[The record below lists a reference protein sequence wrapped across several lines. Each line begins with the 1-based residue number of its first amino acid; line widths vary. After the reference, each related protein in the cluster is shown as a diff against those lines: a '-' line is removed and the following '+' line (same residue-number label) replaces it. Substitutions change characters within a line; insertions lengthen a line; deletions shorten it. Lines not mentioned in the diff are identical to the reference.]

1 MENKETKAESLAE
14 ALERKRDA
22 DYMLLGCAC
31 GIIECYQ
38 KYGVVSIASIDQ
50 YNELKEIAKQRM
62 KDFNGISDQ
71 VEKNITKKEFKKKRW
86 QEF

>member
-1 MENKETKAESLAE
+1 MENHEKTKAESLAE

-22 DYMLLGCAC
+22 DYMLLGCVC

-50 YNELKEIAKQRM
+50 YNVLKAQSIESLEK
-62 KDFNGISDQ
+62 FNKI
-71 VEKNITKKEFKKKRW
+71 
-86 QEF
+86 

>member
-1 MENKETKAESLAE
+1 MENKEKTKAERLAE

-50 YNELKEIAKQRM
+50 YNVLKAQSIESLEK
-62 KDFNGISDQ
+62 FNKI
-71 VEKNITKKEFKKKRW
+71 
-86 QEF
+86 

>member
-1 MENKETKAESLAE
+1 MEKKETKAESLAE

-38 KYGVVSIASIDQ
+38 KYGVISEASLEQYGKLKAISIKSLA
-50 YNELKEIAKQRM
+50 
-62 KDFNGISDQ
+62 DFNKIN
-71 VEKNITKKEFKKKRW
+71 EACE
-86 QEF
+86 

>member
-1 MENKETKAESLAE
+1 MENHEKTKAESLAE

-50 YNELKEIAKQRM
+50 YNVLKAQSIESLEK
-62 KDFNGISDQ
+62 FN
-71 VEKNITKKEFKKKRW
+71 KL
-86 QEF
+86 

>member
-31 GIIECYQ
+31 GIVECYQ
-38 KYGVVSIASIDQ
+38 KYGVVSIASLEQ
-50 YNELKEIAKQRM
+50 YNVLKAQSIESLEK
-62 KDFNGISDQ
+62 FNKIC
-71 VEKNITKKEFKKKRW
+71 E
-86 QEF
+86 

>member
-1 MENKETKAESLAE
+1 MENHEKTKAESLAE

-50 YNELKEIAKQRM
+50 YNVLKAQSIESLA
-62 KDFNGISDQ
+62 DFNKIC
-71 VEKNITKKEFKKKRW
+71 E
-86 QEF
+86 

>member
-1 MENKETKAESLAE
+1 MEDHEKTKAESLAE

-50 YNELKEIAKQRM
+50 YNILKAQSIESLEK
-62 KDFNGISDQ
+62 FNKIC
-71 VEKNITKKEFKKKRW
+71 E
-86 QEF
+86 

>member
-1 MENKETKAESLAE
+1 MEDHEKTKAESLAE

-50 YNELKEIAKQRM
+50 YNILKAQSIESLEK
-62 KDFNGISDQ
+62 FNKI
-71 VEKNITKKEFKKKRW
+71 
-86 QEF
+86 

>member
-1 MENKETKAESLAE
+1 MENKEKTKTESLAE

-38 KYGVVSIASIDQ
+38 KYGVVSDASLEQ
-50 YNELKEIAKQRM
+50 YGKLKEISIKSLA
-62 KDFNGISDQ
+62 DFNKLIKD
-71 VEKNITKKEFKKKRW
+71 I
-86 QEF
+86 

>member
-1 MENKETKAESLAE
+1 MENHEKTKAESLAE

-38 KYGVVSIASIDQ
+38 KYGVVSIASIEQ
-50 YNELKEIAKQRM
+50 YNVLKAQSIESLEK
-62 KDFNGISDQ
+62 FNKI
-71 VEKNITKKEFKKKRW
+71 
-86 QEF
+86 

>member
-1 MENKETKAESLAE
+1 MENHEKTKAESLAE

-31 GIIECYQ
+31 GIIECYK

-50 YNELKEIAKQRM
+50 YNVLKAQSIESLEKF
-62 KDFNGISDQ
+62 K
-71 VEKNITKKEFKKKRW
+71 EKNARNPRSL
-86 QEF
+86 

>member
-1 MENKETKAESLAE
+1 MENHEKTKAESLAE
-14 ALERKRDA
+14 ALERKSDA

-50 YNELKEIAKQRM
+50 YNVQKAQSIESLA
-62 KDFNGISDQ
+62 DFNKIC
-71 VEKNITKKEFKKKRW
+71 E
-86 QEF
+86 

>member
-1 MENKETKAESLAE
+1 MENHEKTKAERLAE

-31 GIIECYQ
+31 GIIDCYQ

-50 YNELKEIAKQRM
+50 YNVLKAQSIESLEK
-62 KDFNGISDQ
+62 FNKIC
-71 VEKNITKKEFKKKRW
+71 E
-86 QEF
+86 

>member
-1 MENKETKAESLAE
+1 MENKEKTKTESLAE

-38 KYGVVSIASIDQ
+38 KYGVISEASLEQYGKLKAISIKSLA
-50 YNELKEIAKQRM
+50 
-62 KDFNGISDQ
+62 DFNKIN
-71 VEKNITKKEFKKKRW
+71 EACE
-86 QEF
+86 

>member
-1 MENKETKAESLAE
+1 MENHEKTKAESLAE

-50 YNELKEIAKQRM
+50 YNVLKAQSIE
-62 KDFNGISDQ
+62 SL
-71 VEKNITKKEFKKKRW
+71 EKFTKICE
-86 QEF
+86 

>member
-1 MENKETKAESLAE
+1 MENHEKTKAESLAE

-31 GIIECYQ
+31 GIIDCYQ

-50 YNELKEIAKQRM
+50 YNVLKAQSIESLEK
-62 KDFNGISDQ
+62 FNKIC
-71 VEKNITKKEFKKKRW
+71 E
-86 QEF
+86 

>member
-1 MENKETKAESLAE
+1 MEKKETKAESLAE
-14 ALERKRDA
+14 ALGRRRDA

-38 KYGVVSIASIDQ
+38 KYGVISEASLDQ
-50 YNELKEIAKQRM
+50 YNELKETAKQRM

-71 VEKNITKKEFKKKRW
+71 VKKNIIKKE
-86 QEF
+86 

>member
-1 MENKETKAESLAE
+1 MEKKEKTKAERLAE

-38 KYGVVSIASIDQ
+38 KYGVLSIASIDQ

-71 VEKNITKKEFKKKRW
+71 NDYRNIRC
-86 QEF
+86 

>member
-1 MENKETKAESLAE
+1 MENKEKTKTEILAE

-50 YNELKEIAKQRM
+50 YNELKETAKQRM

-71 VEKNITKKEFKKKRW
+71 VKKNIIKKDF
-86 QEF
+86 

>member
-1 MENKETKAESLAE
+1 MEDHEKTKAESLAE

-50 YNELKEIAKQRM
+50 YNVLKAQSIESLEK
-62 KDFNGISDQ
+62 FNKIC
-71 VEKNITKKEFKKKRW
+71 E
-86 QEF
+86 

>member
-1 MENKETKAESLAE
+1 MENHEKTKAESLAD

-38 KYGVVSIASIDQ
+38 KYGVVSVASIDQ
-50 YNELKEIAKQRM
+50 YNVLKAQSIESLEK
-62 KDFNGISDQ
+62 FNKIC
-71 VEKNITKKEFKKKRW
+71 E
-86 QEF
+86 

>member
-1 MENKETKAESLAE
+1 MENKETKAESLAV

-50 YNELKEIAKQRM
+50 YNVLKAQSIESLEK
-62 KDFNGISDQ
+62 FNKIC
-71 VEKNITKKEFKKKRW
+71 E
-86 QEF
+86 

>member
-1 MENKETKAESLAE
+1 MENHEKTKAESLAE

-22 DYMLLGCAC
+22 YYMLLGCAC

-50 YNELKEIAKQRM
+50 YNVLKAQSIESLEK
-62 KDFNGISDQ
+62 FNKI
-71 VEKNITKKEFKKKRW
+71 
-86 QEF
+86 

>member
-31 GIIECYQ
+31 GIVECYQ
-38 KYGVVSIASIDQ
+38 KYGVVSIASIEQ
-50 YNELKEIAKQRM
+50 YNVLKAQSIESLEK
-62 KDFNGISDQ
+62 FNKI
-71 VEKNITKKEFKKKRW
+71 
-86 QEF
+86 